1 MRKPYDHGSSEL
13 DRIGRQ
19 VLFNHKGDFEDNSVI
34 KFTEVK
40 TCQFF
45 NFFKSVYKS
54 ISVNEKLSRSF
65 GNIQVILKE
74 FLNGEKSFVIE
85 RIDAAHLKNLVE
97 ESLAE
102 SCGKMIDRRAIPRL
116 S

>member
-1 MRKPYDHGSSEL
+1 MRQPFYRGGSEL
-13 DRIGRQ
+13 DRIGGQ
-19 VLFNHKGDFEDNSVI
+19 VLFNHEGDFEDNSVI

-65 GNIQVILKE
+65 GNIQVIFKE
-74 FLNGEKSFVIE
+74 FLNGEKSFVVE
-85 RIDAAHLKNLVE
+85 RIDAAHLENLVE

-102 SCGKMIDRRAIPRL
+102 VVGR
-116 S
+116 